1 MGGLNIMDKIEVYL
15 LNSTL
20 ERLPEK
26 WKVNEFMHFNYSDV
40 MKSLYL
46 DDFPNAWKQKDLR
59 KKMATI
65 GANDYFNKWTG
76 EEFMNIDDTV
86 LKSIYNNVRVELA
99 DGSII
104 NGKRTGIPLAGGNHQ
119 LLFYNK
125 NYVTEE
131 PKTFDELIEMSEK
144 VKSKY
149 NLDYGFIFPTGA
161 CYFILPILYG
171 FGADLWSTAAKDA
184 IPFESLCKTIKYL
197 KKLIYDKKILPIKWE
212 QEQSMLCFM
221 NGKAAFCIGG
231 DWNIREFDEALEHK
245 LGVCEIPSL
254 ERECRTTANASYL
267 FLSKELEPELYK
279 KVEIFCTKVLSYE
292 IQTMIIKELYRMPA
306 SKNYEFN
313 EDEFDELTVK
323 SYEIYKKSFI
333 MPPLKEVTNMYH
345 VLADLLEPNVLISDT
360 TENLAQSVLKQ
371 LEDVDSY
378 YKIIK

>member
-1 MGGLNIMDKIEVYL
+1 MDKIEVYL

-76 EEFMNIDDTV
+76 KEFMNIDDTV

-131 PKTFDELIEMSEK
+131 PKTFNGLIEMSQK

-149 NLDYGFIFPTGA
+149 NLDYGFVFPTGA

-171 FGADLWSTAAKDA
+171 FGADLWSTDAKDP
-184 IPFESLCKTIKYL
+184 IPFDSLCKTIEYL

-212 QEQSMLCFM
+212 QEQSMPCFM

-245 LGVCEIPSL
+245 LGVCEIPCL

-279 KVEIFCTKVLSYE
+279 KVETFCTKVLSYE

-306 SKNYEFN
+306 SKNFDFN
-313 EDEFDELTVK
+313 EGEFDELTVK

-378 YKIIK
+378 YKIVK